1 MESYNIIVLIYIQ
14 KKYRICLCIIRRFL
28 YITSFPYLRFIF
40 AITFYIILFESTNCY
55 IFSYLIIAIT
65 IISIL
70 TIFTSCNNNVYHRIK
85 LY

>member
-70 TIFTSCNNNVYHRIK
+70 TIFTSCNNNAYHRIK